1 MQDVE
6 FYGNNA
12 IVDTGDVA
20 FTFESAENP
29 RDFKK
34 DRITET
40 NQDWTEQEYTLANYR
55 VYPYGYGND
64 LPKVIKDIVSSNAL
78 APGMLTKK
86 TQLIWG
92 KGPKLY
98 KESFENGE
106 MIRSWVADRE
116 VQNWLD
122 SWQAEDYILKCVI
135 DFNHIEG
142 VFSKFHLAKGARIGK
157 NAIGK
162 IEHLSSRG
170 SRLGRESST
179 KKDNTPTH
187 CIVTDWSFNKVDSL
201 TDWKAYPLFNFN
213 MPFKNRNAVLYSN
226 MYSFCSDYYTIPDIY
241 GSLEWI
247 KRSSAIPLILKAL
260 SKNSINLKYH
270 IISPNMFW
278 EKKKEELEN
287 LALKRNEKYK
297 DSDLINYKKNFLKK
311 IGSVLSGD
319 GNTGKFWHSVKYA
332 EIDGHKLIE
341 HGWEIKEIKQ
351 NIKDFVMAQT
361 KISDQ
366 ANKMVQASVG
376 MHPAL
381 GGAGETGRVNS
392 GGEQIYA
399 LKNFL
404 QTGID
409 IPEMIILKAINYAIK
424 LNFPKKDL
432 KMGFYHI
439 SPKQEQE
446 VNPNERQKEIV

>member
-1 MQDVE
+1 MRDVE

-34 DRITET
+34 DRVTET
-40 NQDWTEQEYTLANYR
+40 NQDWTESSYSLADYT
-55 VYPYGYGND
+55 VYPFGFSDD
-64 LPKVIKDIVSSNAL
+64 LPKEIKDIVSSNAL
-78 APGMLTKK
+78 APGILTKK

-98 KESFENGE
+98 KEEFVDGE
-106 MIRSWVADRE
+106 MTRTWVTDKE
-116 VQNWLD
+116 VQTWLD
-122 SWQAEDYILKCVI
+122 SWQAEDYILKCVV

-142 VFSKFHLAKGARIGK
+142 VFNKFHLAKGARVGK

-170 SRLGRESST
+170 ARLGRKTTSRV
-179 KKDNTPTH
+179 KTPSH
-187 CIVTDWSFNKVDSL
+187 CIVTDWGFNTADSL
-201 TDWKAYPLFNFN
+201 TDWKAYPLFDYTS
-213 MPFKNRNAVLYSN
+213 PFAHSNAVLYSN
-226 MYSFCSDYYTIPDIY
+226 MYSFCSDYYTVPDIY
-241 GSLEWI
+241 GALEWI

-270 IISPNMFW
+270 IVSPNIFW
-278 EKKKEELEN
+278 EKKKTELESIAQKN
-287 LALKRNEKYK
+287 KTKYK
-297 DSDLINYKKNFLKK
+297 DSDLINYKRDFLLKVGK
-311 IGSVLSGD
+311 VLSGD

-366 ANKMVQASVG
+366 ANKMVSASLNV
-376 MHPAL
+376 HPAL

-409 IPEMIILKAINYAIK
+409 IPEMIIMKAINYALK
-424 LNFPKKDL
+424 LNFPDKDL

-439 SPKQEQE
+439 SPKKEEE

>member
-1 MQDVE
+1 MENIE

-12 IVDTGDVA
+12 IVDTGDIA
-20 FTFESAENP
+20 FTFEVAETP
-29 RDFKK
+29 RDFQK
-34 DRITET
+34 DRITES
-40 NQDWTEQEYTLANYR
+40 NQDWTEQQYTLANYR
-55 VYPYGYGND
+55 VQPYGFGDD
-64 LPKVIKDIVSSNAL
+64 LPKRIKDIISTNAL
-78 APGMLTKK
+78 APGALKK
-86 TQLIWG
+86 KAQLIWG

-98 KESFENGE
+98 KEKFEDGQ
-106 MIRSWVADRE
+106 MIREWLEDRE
-116 VQNWLD
+116 VQEWLD
-122 SWQAEDYILKCVI
+122 SWQAEEYVLKCVV
-135 DFNHIEG
+135 DYNHIEAC
-142 VFSKFHLAKGARIGK
+142 FSKFHLAKGARIGE

-162 IEHLSSRG
+162 IEHLSSKG
-170 SRLGRESST
+170 SRLA
-179 KKDNTPTH
+179 TPLSNPLNEVTH
-187 CIVTDWSFNKVDSL
+187 CIVTDWSFNKIDSL
-201 TDWKAYPLFNFN
+201 TDWKAYPLFDYNN
-213 MPFKNRNAVLYSN
+213 PFKHKNAVLYSN

-241 GSLEWI
+241 GALEWI

-270 IISPNMFW
+270 ITSPSYFW
-278 EKKKEELEN
+278 EKKKEELEK
-287 LALKRNEKYK
+287 LAESKNEKFK

-311 IGSVLSGD
+311 ISNVLSGD
-319 GNTGKFWHSVKYA
+319 GNTGKFWHSVKYT

-351 NIKDFVMAQT
+351 NIKDFVMAQI

-366 ANKMVQASVG
+366 SNKMVHASIAL
-376 MHPAL
+376 HPAL

-424 LNFPKKDL
+424 FNFPDKDL
-432 KMGFYHI
+432 KLGFYHI

-446 VNPNERQKEIV
+446 VNPNDRQKELA

>member
-1 MQDVE
+1 MRDVE

-34 DRITET
+34 DRVAET
-40 NQDWTEQEYTLANYR
+40 NQDWTESSYSLANYT
-55 VYPYGYGND
+55 VYPFGFSND
-64 LPKVIKDIVSSNAL
+64 LPKEIKDIVSSNAL
-78 APGMLTKK
+78 APGILTKK

-98 KESFENGE
+98 KEEFVNGE
-106 MIRSWVADRE
+106 MTRTWVTDKE
-116 VQNWLD
+116 VQTWLD
-122 SWQAEDYILKCVI
+122 SWQAEDYILKCVV

-142 VFSKFHLAKGARIGK
+142 VFNKFHLAKGARIGK

-170 SRLGRESST
+170 ARLGRKST
-179 KKDNTPTH
+179 STVKTPSH
-187 CIVTDWSFNKVDSL
+187 CIVTDWGFNTADSL
-201 TDWKAYPLFNFN
+201 TGWKAYPLFDYTS
-213 MPFKNRNAVLYSN
+213 PFAHSNAVLYSN
-226 MYSFCSDYYTIPDIY
+226 MYSFCSDYYTVPDIY
-241 GSLEWI
+241 GALEWI

-270 IISPNMFW
+270 IVSPNIFW
-278 EKKKEELEN
+278 EKKKTELEN
-287 LALKRNEKYK
+287 IAQKNNTKYK
-297 DSDLINYKKNFLKK
+297 DSDLINYKRDFLLKVGK
-311 IGSVLSGD
+311 VLSGD

-366 ANKMVQASVG
+366 ANKMVSASLNV
-376 MHPAL
+376 HPAL

-409 IPEMIILKAINYAIK
+409 IPEMIIMKAINYALK
-424 LNFPKKDL
+424 LNFPDKDL

-439 SPKQEQE
+439 SPKKEEE